1 MEEKFVK
8 SVRKTG
14 TSLGISIPK
23 DIVSLL
29 GLSEHDIVRI
39 TIEKV
44 AKDERKK

>member
-1 MEEKFVK
+1 MGEQFIK

-23 DIVSLL
+23 EINELL
-29 GLSEHDIVRI
+29 GIGEGDFVRI

-44 AKDERKK
+44 KKSGK